1 MPLPTHKG
9 PAVGRSLRTSLG
21 GMMGL
26 LLLAGTVEAGSSR
39 IALSVTGEA
48 CARQQA
54 AIETALKQ
62 LPGVQAVDVRSV
74 PGHILVDVEEGRVT
88 ADQAASTVNG
98 LTAQDGSCA
107 AREMK
112 SCITAERPK

>member
-1 MPLPTHKG
+1 MG
-9 PAVGRSLRTSLG
+9 RRSLTSMA

-26 LLLAGTVEAGSSR
+26 LLLVGTVEAGSSR

-54 AIETALKQ
+54 AIEAALKQ
-62 LPGVQAVDVRSV
+62 LPGVRAVDFRSV

-98 LTAQDGSCA
+98 LKVQDGACTAQ
-107 AREMK
+107 EMK
-112 SCITAERPK
+112 SCITAEMPK